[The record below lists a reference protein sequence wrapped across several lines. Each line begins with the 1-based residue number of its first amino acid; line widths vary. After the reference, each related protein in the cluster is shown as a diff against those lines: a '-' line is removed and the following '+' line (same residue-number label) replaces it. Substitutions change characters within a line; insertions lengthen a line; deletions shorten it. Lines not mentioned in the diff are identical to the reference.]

1 MIGIVVATDAAPSPP
16 ASRPSSRQ
24 GEFIVP
30 LPYVIWFYLLTQAPD
45 SFAYR
50 LMTVKPF
57 RWLGD
62 LSFGVYLFHKPV
74 FYFYAFARL
83 GISGMRELV
92 HDDFLNLDNA
102 PTGTSYGTAGSRLIS
117 PPCRGD

>member
-1 MIGIVVATDAAPSPP
+1 MVATDAAPSPP

-83 GISGMRELV
+83 GISGMRELI
-92 HDDFLNLDNA
+92 DDDVFDRENA
-102 PTGTSYGTAGSRLIS
+102 LTGTTHGTIHSRLI
-117 PPCRGD
+117 PPYGY